1 MTLNRLH
8 DLLNYEIRYKMKQ
21 VIQVLKLVSNILIP
35 LTLIAGNYEMNFEN
49 MPELRT
55 YNGYFIIIE
64 IVLSIFMSWS
74 YSYVGIGGYRSFI
87 QTELKAST

>member
-1 MTLNRLH
+1 MTFNRLH

-35 LTLIAGNYEMNFEN
+35 LTLIAGNFES

-74 YSYVGIGGYRSFI
+74 YSYVGIDGYRLLI